1 MGAMPLGPL
10 LAALT
15 ALASSLAWSL
25 QLTLDPEPLAPGSA
39 VVLALTL
46 VALALV
52 AVTGLLLARSRWAVW
67 LAVAIAAAQLA
78 LAIAMPIDWQS
89 VAVVIA
95 LSLATL
101 AATTTRGE
109 WLQRSSGGPPP
120 LAVVLL
126 LLLVAFPALVA
137 VSNADRISVAA
148 VVGSGLVMLAAV
160 VYGRG
165 GIAGLWTMRSLVPL
179 GAVLAAATTPL
190 PPAAAVLA
198 AGAGLSALGWS
209 PVIANAAAPLVP
221 LRSPGYRIPPELAPR
236 EILDAAGLD
245 EHGRRQ

>member
-1 MGAMPLGPL
+1 MGTMALGPL
-10 LAALT
+10 LAALVV
-15 ALASSLAWSL
+15 LASSLAWSL
-25 QLTLDPEPLAPGSA
+25 QLILDPEPFAPGSA
-39 VVLALTL
+39 AVLALTL
-46 VALALV
+46 IALALV
-52 AVTGLLLARSRWAVW
+52 AVTGLLLARSRWAAW
-67 LAVAIAAAQLA
+67 LAVALAAAQIA
-78 LAIAMPIDWQS
+78 LAIVLPIDWRG
-89 VAVVIA
+89 VAVVMA
-95 LSLATL
+95 LALATL
-101 AATTTRGE
+101 AATTRGE
-109 WLQRSSGGPPP
+109 RPQVSSDGPPP

-137 VSNADRISVAA
+137 VSNADGISVAA
-148 VVGSGLVMLAAV
+148 VVGSGVVVLAAV
-160 VYGRG
+160 IYGRG
-165 GIAGLWTMRSLVPL
+165 GIAALWAMRSLVPL

-245 EHGRRQ
+245 ERGRRR